1 MSRWDRIQGLTE
13 AQRSVLLALLEHEG
27 TGASAEELRRS
38 CDLSMMVI
46 YRALA
51 ELRRQGLARVAAER
65 RFSANGA
72 PFNIWAI
79 TPAGVKRI
87 YLIRRDG
94 PRQKQTRWPSRRA
107 AAARKRLAAEGRPFG
122 SDQYDYA

>member
-13 AQRSVLLALLEHEG
+13 AQRAVLLALLEADQN
-27 TGASAEELRRS
+27 GASAEELRGS
-38 CDLSMMVI
+38 CSLSERIV

-51 ELRRQGLARVAAER
+51 ELRRRGLIRVAAER
-65 RFSANGA
+65 RLSATGNA
-72 PFNIWAI
+72 TNIWAL
-79 TPAGVKRI
+79 TPEGVRTL

-94 PRQKQTRWPSRRA
+94 PRKKQTRWPSRRA

-122 SDQYDYA
+122 SDQYV